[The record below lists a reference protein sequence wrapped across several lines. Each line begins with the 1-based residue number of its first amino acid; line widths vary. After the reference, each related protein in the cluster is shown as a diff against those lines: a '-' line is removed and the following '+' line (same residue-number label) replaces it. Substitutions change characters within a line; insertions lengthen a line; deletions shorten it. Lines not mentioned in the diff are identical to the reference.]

1 MTERWTTALLAAA
14 CLAAPAGA
22 RAEPA
27 VPGPEAATFFPAGI
41 ADAAGTVACLHTP
54 EGSVEAV
61 DLGSGRKLWRSAA
74 PSRALVVAGGRAFLL
89 EERPGRRFQI
99 AAYQPG
105 SGRSAGTWAI
115 APDLPAWASL
125 AGTAAGRSWT
135 TFDVYALFSPGVLE
149 VEYQARQLV
158 ALGIPPGRRID
169 GEALGVLRLD
179 LASGREERR
188 AGGRLPRP
196 DLVVPPPAGARARF
210 QRFHARPA
218 DATIVLGGPPPDV
231 DGALVAGDLRLGFAR
246 TLDGRGVSVTRWSA
260 ASGAEEAPLLIPA
273 ETDAVWATLDRRH
286 VALRRARDQRLVDV
300 HSLATGERLATLERP
315 VDIAVVGGRVLW
327 TTRSGNEELRLV
339 ATEPGTGRT
348 AWTRTVW
355 RAPPPSGSPIP

>member
-14 CLAAPAGA
+14 SLAAPARA

-41 ADAAGTVACLHTP
+41 ADAAGTVACLRTP
-54 EGSVEAV
+54 EGGVEAV
-61 DLGSGRKLWRSAA
+61 DLASGRELWRSAA

-89 EERPGRRFQI
+89 EQRAGRRLQI
-99 AAYQPG
+99 AAYLAG
-105 SGRSAGTWAI
+105 TGRPAGTWAI
-115 APDLPAWASL
+115 PDLPAWASL

-135 TFDVYALFSPGVLE
+135 TFDVYALLSPGVLE
-149 VEYQARQLV
+149 VEYQARQLT

-169 GEALGVLRLD
+169 GEAAGVLLLD
-179 LASGREERR
+179 LESGRMERR

-210 QRFHARPA
+210 QRIHARPA

-231 DGALVAGDLRLGFAR
+231 DGALVAGDLRVGFAR
-246 TLDGRGVSVTRWSA
+246 TPGGRGVSVTRWSA
-260 ASGAEEAPLLIPA
+260 ASGAEEAPLLIPGEA
-273 ETDAVWATLDRRH
+273 DAVWATLDRRH

-327 TTRSGNEELRLV
+327 TTLSGNEELRLV
-339 ATEPGTGRT
+339 ATEPGAGRT

-355 RAPPPSGSPIP
+355 RAPPPSGPPVP